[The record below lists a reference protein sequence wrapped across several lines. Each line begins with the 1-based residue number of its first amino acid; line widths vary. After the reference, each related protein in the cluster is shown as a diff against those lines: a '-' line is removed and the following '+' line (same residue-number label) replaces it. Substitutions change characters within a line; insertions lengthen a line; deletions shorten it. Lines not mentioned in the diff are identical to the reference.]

1 MALTEVSE
9 EEFYKF
15 VGQRDSK
22 ITVYKEQ
29 VVWKD
34 RYNIPLGISY
44 PGYLN
49 PDKEKSFFYIK
60 ENNHDK

>member
-15 VGQRDSK
+15 LGQRDSK

-34 RYNIPLGISY
+34 RYNLPLGISY
-44 PGYLN
+44 HGSLN
-49 PDKEKSFFYIK
+49 PDKEKSFFLYK
-60 ENNHDK
+60 GE